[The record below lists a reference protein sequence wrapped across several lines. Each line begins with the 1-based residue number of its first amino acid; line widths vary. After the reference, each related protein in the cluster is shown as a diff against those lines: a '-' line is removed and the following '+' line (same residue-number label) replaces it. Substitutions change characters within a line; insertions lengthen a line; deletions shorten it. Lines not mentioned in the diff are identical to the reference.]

1 MHMGISAYKHSV
13 ISSFRQHGLSS
24 DKQSE
29 EANSTG
35 EHTSCHVSRTQI
47 SLRTRTPEFNL
58 AMALHTEE
66 HC

>member
-29 EANSTG
+29 EANSTE
-35 EHTSCHVSRTQI
+35 EHTSCHVSRTHI
-47 SLRTRTPEFNL
+47 SQRTRTPQFNL
-58 AMALHTEE
+58 LHTEE